1 MSVSNEL
8 CRRSVEYIS
17 RDLDGDL
24 AEFERA
30 MLRAHV
36 AWCEPCRGVQ
46 ERMTEQTAALRSAVL
61 EPIPRPIAL
70 PSTRRFPAFRFTAPA
85 AAAAV
90 AVAGLV
96 TFGVVGRGSEQ
107 AVSGRALSSVSVD
120 LKDKILLERH
130 LRALKGTE
138 PTRPH
143 APSPMRPMFIPF

>member
-24 AEFERA
+24 GEFERA
-30 MLRAHV
+30 MLHAHV
-36 AWCEPCRGVQ
+36 AWCEPCRVVR

-61 EPIPRPIAL
+61 EPLARPIAL

-90 AVAGLV
+90 AVAGLLP
-96 TFGVVGRGSEQ
+96 FGV
-107 AVSGRALSSVSVD
+107 A
-120 LKDKILLERH
+120 
-130 LRALKGTE
+130 
-138 PTRPH
+138 
-143 APSPMRPMFIPF
+143 

>member
-24 AEFERA
+24 GEFGQA

-36 AWCEPCRGVQ
+36 ASCRPCRRVQ
-46 ERMTEQTAALRSAVL
+46 ERMTEQTATLRSAAL

-70 PSTRRFPAFRFTAPA
+70 PSMRRFPAFRFTASA

-96 TFGVVGRGSEQ
+96 AFGVVGRGGDQ
-107 AVSGRALSSVSVD
+107 GVSGRALSSVSVD
-120 LKDKILLERH
+120 LEGQVLMERH
-130 LRALKGTE
+130 LRALK
-138 PTRPH
+138 
-143 APSPMRPMFIPF
+143 